1 MVVVPGFLLSL
12 CVSLTMTFSLL
23 AAGDHGTRR
32 LVAFGRTRDAK
43 RRFIKATREIHVEV
57 SRHLRTI
64 TLINIVLGAVVGLV
78 LWLLDIPNPELWG
91 TMVAILNFAP
101 YVGAVVSTLVLAL
114 VSVMTN
120 TSLADAMLVP
130 LAFIALTSLEGMVIT
145 PLVLG
150 QRLSLSPLA
159 VFVSVIVWGWLW
171 GPVGA
176 LMAVPLMS
184 GIGVIL
190 SHTPG
195 GRPYAALFRH

>member
-1 MVVVPGFLLSL
+1 LERVISRLL
-12 CVSLTMTFSLL
+12 
-23 AAGDHGTRR
+23 
-32 LVAFGRTRDAK
+32 AFGRTWDAK
-43 RRFIKATREIHVEV
+43 RRIIKATREIHVEV
-57 SRHLRTI
+57 SRRLRTI

-190 SHTPG
+190 SQTPG
-195 GRPYAALFRH
+195 GRPDAALVRH